1 MHRRPL
7 SPAQVLAIS
16 FGGLIT
22 VGTALLYLPFSS
34 ATGESIPL
42 VDALF
47 TATSAVCVTGLIV
60 VDMPK
65 TFSGFGQVVLLLLIQ
80 AGGLGYMTLSTAA
93 AVALGKRMTFQ
104 ERLALREA
112 LNVGSMEGLVRFAL
126 NVLRLTVAF
135 EIAGAIILTLRWAGE
150 FGLAKAAYL
159 GLFHAVSAFN
169 NAGFSLFS
177 TNLMAYRG
185 DAVVSVTIAGLIIC
199 GGLGFLVLSELG
211 RVRRWALLSVHSR
224 LVLVVTTFLLVGGTV
239 AIFLLE
245 RSNPASLQP
254 AGLGEAWLASFFQAV
269 TPRTAGFNTLDIAT
283 LTPPALFLIIVLM
296 FIGASPGGTGGGVKT
311 STFGVTVLALWT
323 TVRGDTEPVL
333 FKRRLSP
340 DLVARSFF
348 ICTIAFLTLTLIAAL
363 VLIVERQTLLP
374 ALFETTSAF
383 GTVGLS
389 MSPPGSVLSL
399 SGSFTPP
406 GKLLVAA
413 MMFMGRVGP
422 LTLAIAVV
430 GRQRTQRL
438 RYPEGKVLI
447 G

>member
-1 MHRRPL
+1 MPRRPL
-7 SPAQVLAIS
+7 SPAQVLALS

-22 VGTALLYLPFSS
+22 VGTALLSLPLSS
-34 ATGESIPL
+34 ASGESIPL

-60 VDMPK
+60 MDTP
-65 TFSGFGQVVLLLLIQ
+65 TAFSGFGQAILLLLIQ

-93 AVALGKRMTFQ
+93 AVAIGKRMTFQ

-112 LNVGSMEGLVRFAL
+112 LNVESMEGLVRFAL
-126 NVLRLTVAF
+126 SVLKMTVAF
-135 EIAGAIILTLRWAGE
+135 ELVGAVILTYRWAGE
-150 FGLAKAAYL
+150 FGLVRAAYL

-177 TNLMAYRG
+177 TNLTAYRG
-185 DAVVSVTIAGLIIC
+185 DVVINLAIAGLIVV

-211 RVRRWALLSVHSR
+211 RVRRWARLSTHTR
-224 LVLVVTTFLLVGGTV
+224 LVLVVTAFLLAGGTV
-239 AIFLLE
+239 FIFLLE
-245 RSNPASLQP
+245 RSNPASLRGL
-254 AGLGEAWLASFFQAV
+254 GLGEAWLASFFQAV
-269 TPRTAGFNTLDIAT
+269 TPRTAGFNTLDVAS
-283 LTPPALFLIIVLM
+283 LTPPTLFLIIVLM
-296 FIGASPGGTGGGVKT
+296 FVGASPGGTGGGVKT
-311 STFGVTVLALWT
+311 STFGVTVVALWT

-348 ICTIAFLTLTLIAAL
+348 ICMIAFLALNVVAAL
-363 VLIVERQTLLP
+363 LLVVERQALLP
-374 ALFETTSAF
+374 ALFEATSAF

-389 MSPPGSVLSL
+389 MSPGGSVLSL
-399 SGSFTPP
+399 SGSFAPL
-406 GKLLVAA
+406 GKLVVAL

-422 LTLAIAVV
+422 LTLAVAVV